1 MACAKGGCPRTALV
15 PLRHAEGRCSL
26 CSLNQALASHFFSL
40 AAIHHTP
47 SSRKLH
53 SLQGAPAMPVPTINP
68 RKRERASARGPSDA
82 LIPIRLDL
90 TFDNH
95 RIQETLTWN
104 LLESQITPLTFATIL
119 ADDLNLPESARD
131 AISEAIKEQ
140 IASYVPPKQPQDECR
155 HVVRLDIR
163 IGRIVIRDQF
173 EWDLSAHQN
182 SPEAF
187 AEGLC
192 ADLGLNSEHVPPV
205 AHAIREQLLE
215 LAEFQDKRQKCAVL
229 REKDVVRS
237 GGVERWE
244 PEVECLSVEEQER
257 LERKERR
264 EARLM
269 RRNRGKAEVY
279 SRPKSR
285 RRSTSSRRR

>member
-1 MACAKGGCPRTALV
+1 M
-15 PLRHAEGRCSL
+15 
-26 CSLNQALASHFFSL
+26 
-40 AAIHHTP
+40 P
-47 SSRKLH
+47 SADSN
-53 SLQGAPAMPVPTINP
+53 A
-68 RKRERASARGPSDA
+68 RKRERASPRGPSDA
-82 LIPIRLDL
+82 LVPIRLDL

-119 ADDLNLPESARD
+119 ADDLNLPDSARD
-131 AISEAIKEQ
+131 TISEAIKEQ
-140 IASYVPPKQPQDECR
+140 IASFVPPKQPQTECR

-163 IGRIVIRDQF
+163 VGRIVIRDQF

-187 AEGLC
+187 AERLC

-215 LAEFQDKRQKCAVL
+215 LAKFQDKRQKCAVL
-229 REKDVVRS
+229 HEKDVVRS
-237 GGVERWE
+237 GVQGWE

-279 SRPKSR
+279 GRPMSR